1 LIKPISVR
9 IAIDKNRLEKMNGIE
24 TTHVGLDK
32 IVIGIP
38 YPKFPKADELNPPSQ
53 EEVALLQAK
62 RKEFVASM
70 KHIESMI
77 TAGKFC
83 CGKIKSK
90 DSKRYKVLSEVDGAL
105 LCVFSLG
112 FSYGSGVIN
121 FEVNPHRLNSD
132 KIAELL
138 GLLSVM
144 FDGHYDE
151 LYEQGVV
158 SHAEFYVD
166 VFGVDLSDL
175 ALLDTGRRATTMFKG
190 TTYHGRRTSS
200 LVGTMYDK
208 AKERG
213 EDGKRV
219 RIEARIKRRDIP
231 FQDLVEGNLPNPLS
245 SFLAVEKSKLQ
256 LIAQEWKHPQL
267 ADQII
272 ELGMYGAVANKPARD
287 AILTRLKEEAA
298 PWWQPDIFWA
308 AHREKLLQFKP
319 GHAGGFM

>member
-1 LIKPISVR
+1 M
-9 IAIDKNRLEKMNGIE
+9 MNSSE
-24 TTHVGLDK
+24 TTHVGLDIGLDK

-38 YPKFPKADELNPPSQ
+38 YPKAPKADELNPPSQ
-53 EEVALLQAK
+53 EQVALLQAK

-77 TAGKFC
+77 TAGKFI
-83 CGKIKSK
+83 CGKNKSK
-90 DSKRYKVLSEVDGAL
+90 DSKRYKVLSEFDGSL

-121 FEVNPHRLNSD
+121 FEVNPHRLDQD
-132 KIAELL
+132 KMAELL

-144 FDGHYDE
+144 FNGHYDE

-166 VFGVDLSDL
+166 VFGVDLSGL
-175 ALLDTGRRATTMFKG
+175 ALIDAGRRVTSMFKG
-190 TTYHGRRTSS
+190 TTYHGRRKSS

-208 AKERG
+208 AKECG
-213 EDGKRV
+213 EDGQRV

-231 FQDLVEGNLPNPLS
+231 FQDLVEGALPNPLS

-256 LIAQEWKHPQL
+256 LIAQEQKHPQL

-272 ELGMYGAVANKPARD
+272 ELGMYGAVHNQHARKK
-287 AILTRLKEEAA
+287 ILARLKEEAA

-308 AHREKLLQFKP
+308 AHREQLLKFKP
-319 GHAGGFM
+319 GHAGGLM